1 MHKKHIQK
9 KKGKSPLKK
18 ITGFLH
24 LWLGLVSGLV
34 VFVVCLSGTLF
45 VFCDE
50 VIDAFGGK
58 AKFVEARPHNK
69 LSEDTLV
76 AKFRQQYPYQQ
87 PIYFD
92 SYRERD
98 RSFRIAAEEQ
108 VHNNDKKSGRK
119 KRGPLSYFYINP
131 YTAKIISQNKSYE
144 FFYLMAHL
152 HAQLLSGK
160 LGKTV
165 VGISSI
171 IFFFQLIGGFI
182 LWWPKKWN
190 KNTRTAAFKIKS
202 GTKWRRKNYDLHN
215 VLGFYAVL
223 PAMFLT
229 ITGLIMAYEF
239 LGNVTQKTF
248 GGDPK
253 AIEIL
258 EQMDPKYNP
267 SQKPASLEAI
277 AKNMFAMGE
286 DIRQVRSSIPSKEDD
301 SVTVL
306 FGTTGRYIGLKSKL
320 GGESF
325 MIDKY
330 SGKRIIYPE
339 IVNTHDKIE
348 RTNFDLH
355 VGYWGGMVGK
365 LFTFIVGII
374 GTSLPVTGFLIWW
387 GRKFKTK
394 KALA

>member
-1 MHKKHIQK
+1 MLKAKFHT

-50 VIDAFGGK
+50 VIDAFGGR
-58 AKFVEARPHNK
+58 AKFVEAKPQNK

-76 AKFRQQYPYQQ
+76 AKFRQQYPNQQ

-92 SYRERD
+92 SYLERD

-108 VHNNDKKSGRK
+108 VHNKENNPGKR
-119 KRGPLSYFYINP
+119 KRGSLSYFYINP
-131 YTAKIISQNKSYE
+131 YMGTVIAQNKSYE

-152 HAQLLSGK
+152 HAQLLAGK
-160 LGKTV
+160 SGKTV

-171 IFFFQLIGGFI
+171 IFFFQLIGGLI

-190 KNTRTAAFKIKS
+190 KNTKTAAFKIKS
-202 GTKWRRKNYDLHN
+202 GTKWRRRIYDLHN
-215 VLGFYAVL
+215 VLGFYALL
-223 PAMFLT
+223 PALFLT
-229 ITGLIMAYEF
+229 VTGLIMAYEF

-253 AIEIL
+253 AIEIS

-267 SQKPASLEAI
+267 NRKPASLETV
-277 AKNMFAMGE
+277 AKNMFAIGKN
-286 DIRQVRSSIPSKEDD
+286 IRQVRASILAKEDD

-306 FGTTGRYIGLKSKL
+306 FGTTGRYIGLKSKV

-348 RTNFDLH
+348 LTNFDLH

-365 LFTFIVGII
+365 LFTFIVGVI

-387 GRKFKTK
+387 GRKYKSK
-394 KALA
+394 KI